1 MKIKGYKLE
10 PGDIIKLGRMEYV
23 VIEAKDKN
31 GKVTAATGD
40 PAKVNISFLK
50 IKDWFEKTLEPI
62 TVDRNP
68 TCKICLFETIKEDD
82 PFITPCKC
90 KGTCEF
96 VHFSCLKE
104 WIDSRGQ

>member
-40 PAKVNISFLK
+40 PAKVLNYCYFNRNGLK
-50 IKDWFEKTLEPI
+50 RL
-62 TVDRNP
+62 
-68 TCKICLFETIKEDD
+68 
-82 PFITPCKC
+82 
-90 KGTCEF
+90 
-96 VHFSCLKE
+96 
-104 WIDSRGQ
+104 